1 LNFLFKDKYLI
12 PPLGKEYTFPNPQ
25 DACDEGLLAY
35 GGDLDPNRILSA
47 YKVGIFPWFS
57 ESDPL
62 LWWSP
67 NPRFVLYPEA
77 LKVSNSL
84 KRILKKRV
92 FEVRFDTNF
101 KSVIKACAYTPRKSQ
116 EETWIVSQMQRAYI
130 KLHEMGFA
138 HSVES
143 YLNGELV
150 GGLYGIAIGK
160 AFFGESMFSHKND
173 ASKVC
178 LKALS
183 DVLGERGYDFIDCQ
197 IKSDHLVRMGA
208 CEIDRNLF
216 LDSLKN
222 ALEKPSD
229 IDSWQHFFWEY
240 KND

>member
-1 LNFLFKDKYLI
+1 MSFFFKDKYLI
-12 PPLGKEYTFPNPQ
+12 PLLGEEYIFPNPQ

-35 GGDLDPNRILSA
+35 GGDLHPKRILSA
-47 YKVGIFPWFS
+47 YEAGIFPWFS
-57 ESDPL
+57 EGDPL

-67 NPRFVLYPEA
+67 NPRFVLYPQE
-77 LKVSNSL
+77 LKVSKSL

-101 KSVIKACAYTPRKSQ
+101 EGVIQACAYTPRELQ
-116 EETWIVSQMQRAYI
+116 QGTWIVSQMQRAYI
-130 KLHEMGFA
+130 KLHQMGFA

-143 YLNGELV
+143 YFNGELV
-150 GGLYGIAIGK
+150 GGLYGVAIGK

-197 IKSDHLVRMGA
+197 IKSDHLIRMGA

-229 IDSWQHFFWEY
+229 VDSWQHFFWEY